1 MMIED
6 TRSSEEK
13 LEQALSMISG
23 QELPY
28 TAPEKL
34 CEVPGTFDAELS
46 DEDVMDEYNETVK
59 NINIS
64 SEVSEEDLQ
73 LVPWSTEDVEMASK
87 VSNK

>member
-34 CEVPGTFDAELS
+34 CEVPGTFDAELVRPCKCRC
-46 DEDVMDEYNETVK
+46 EKAVP
-59 NINIS
+59 
-64 SEVSEEDLQ
+64 EVELEKGRLHESLDG
-73 LVPWSTEDVEMASK
+73 STGQSAGNRTESGR
-87 VSNK
+87 NL